1 VTALLRGTVK
11 KAVKAGAALKG
22 ANEKDRGGHSGA
34 KGTEEGTFRASFE
47 DKLLLSDIVFLRGWV
62 RVDIPR
68 YYNPVTSLLQVGLSL
83 HSRVSDRLHGCHHSW
98 LSSN

>member
-1 VTALLRGTVK
+1 MK

-22 ANEKDRGGHSGA
+22 AA
-34 KGTEEGTFRASFE
+34 KGQDEKGGPKATEEGTFRASFE

-68 YYNPVTSLLQVGLSL
+68 YYNPVTSPAARQRGKVDRHAHRGAAATRAL
-83 HSRVSDRLHGCHHSW
+83 HSHPGQPGFHL
-98 LSSN
+98 